1 MLGSESIE
9 ADAQAAEFCNVYRD
23 YYPQV
28 FRYMRRRTDEESALD
43 ATADTFL
50 VAWRRLDDLP
60 EGDSIL
66 PWLYGVARR
75 VLSNQRRGQRRWRA
89 LSSKVAATTSTSVA
103 SVEATVVPED
113 HVQTVL
119 DAMARLRPGDREVLQ
134 LAQWEE
140 LSHAE
145 IGVVLGCSAHAVD
158 QRMHR
163 AMRRLKSE
171 LPRDWKASGRN
182 GEGGSP

>member
-1 MLGSESIE
+1 
-9 ADAQAAEFCNVYRD
+9 
-23 YYPQV
+23 
-28 FRYMRRRTDEESALD
+28 
-43 ATADTFL
+43 
-50 VAWRRLDDLP
+50 
-60 EGDSIL
+60 
-66 PWLYGVARR
+66 
-75 VLSNQRRGQRRWRA
+75 
-89 LSSKVAATTSTSVA
+89 
-103 SVEATVVPED
+103 VVPED

>member
-9 ADAQAAEFCNVYRD
+9 ADAQAVEFCDVYRAF
-23 YYPQV
+23 YPQV

-50 VAWRRLDDLP
+50 VAWRRLNDLP
-60 EGDSIL
+60 EGESIL

-89 LSSKVAATTSTSVA
+89 LGSKVAATTSTSVP
-103 SVEATVVPED
+103 SVEAQVIPED

-145 IGVVLGCSAHAVD
+145 IGVVLGCSTHAVD
-158 QRMHR
+158 QRMYR
-163 AMRRLKSE
+163 AMRRLESE
-171 LPRDWKASGRN
+171 LPQDWKVPGSN
-182 GEGGSP
+182 GKEDSP